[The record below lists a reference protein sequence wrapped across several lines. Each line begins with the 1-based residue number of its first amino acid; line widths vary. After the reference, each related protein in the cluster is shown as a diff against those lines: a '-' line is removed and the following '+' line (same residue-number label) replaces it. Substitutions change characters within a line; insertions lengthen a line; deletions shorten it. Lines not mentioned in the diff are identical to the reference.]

1 MMGLRGIWN
10 VNRDDVTPP
19 KQILNRVCY
28 LKAQTWNSARSDNVV
43 AENVGLKSYREDARD
58 FVPDTPGSSD
68 NSDLLRLQF
77 FAHQLVLNP
86 PALLHTPIRERDLP
100 EETEHQP
107 DSQFSNARCSSAWSV
122 ENNDSFLLGC
132 LN

>member
-19 KQILNRVCY
+19 EQILNRVCY

-68 NSDLLRLQF
+68 NSDLLRLRSEERR
-77 FAHQLVLNP
+77 VGKECTSSCTSP
-86 PALLHTPIRERDLP
+86 YKKEKPAIAE
-100 EETEHQP
+100 
-107 DSQFSNARCSSAWSV
+107 
-122 ENNDSFLLGC
+122 
-132 LN
+132 